1 MDNLKLKPLGAIL
14 LLGGILLLWL
24 TLRSGDHG
32 LLQEPQTIEGEVVE
46 RYTASTRTQVDPGLF
61 LRIRV
66 TADGTDHVI
75 EREVDEQYWNAH
87 REKTNVTLAL
97 HGTDVRKAKVVGASN
112 DDVWF
117 WVKAGGGA
125 VASVLGLVVLGY
137 DRWWR

>member
-14 LLGGILLLWL
+14 LLGGILLVWL

-32 LLQEPQTIEGEVVE
+32 LLQEPQTIEGVVVE

-66 TADGTDHVI
+66 TEGDAEHVI
-75 EREVDEQYWNAH
+75 EREVDEDYWNAH

-97 HGTDVRKAKVVGASN
+97 YGADVRKAKVVGASAG
-112 DDVWF
+112 DLWF